1 MSFAADLA
9 KFPSATSVTVNSE
22 GGAVTTNLQQGLA
35 KLWCNWAGS
44 ATVNNSFNTAS
55 ITDNGTGNF
64 SVNTTNAFAN
74 VNYCRAGFAVNTAG
88 TSGVLLDS
96 TTTITQTDSTTVI
109 SIEVNYLN
117 DSAYDGNR
125 DEVIVHGDL
134 A

>member
-44 ATVNNSFNTAS
+44 ATVNDSFNTAS

-64 SVNTTNAFAN
+64 SVNTTNALAN

-117 DSAYDGNR
+117 DGAVDGNR

>member
-1 MSFAADLA
+1 MAGKIVADQLEHSTA
-9 KFPSATSVTVNSE
+9 GSLDTQFVVNGS
-22 GGAVTTNLQQGLA
+22 A

-74 VNYCRAGFAVNTAG
+74 VNYCRAGFVVNTGG
-88 TSGVLLDS
+88 TSGALINS
-96 TTTITQTDSTTVI
+96 STTITQTDSTTVI

-117 DSAYDGNR
+117 DSAVDGNR